1 MKPVIS
7 RTGARIS
14 SRISFESITKEQEER
29 MRRVGQVVAVSLV
42 VLVGCATTGERVDVV
57 IPAAS
62 TGAGAAMAG
71 SGSGPRVVVKPFED
85 ARMDRTHLGSRSHFW
100 GNTSYFD
107 VPKGTV
113 GEAVAKALVQQLNKR
128 GWRASMDEATP
139 DATITGTIQDLSV
152 TAVSRFGRTELAAKN
167 TMMVRV
173 ANHGDESTIQE
184 RLLGSGTDQV
194 FWFDPE
200 DAQQLVN
207 EVLEKN
213 IEKFIAD
220 TRVDGDILKLK

>member
-220 TRVDGDILKLK
+220 TRVDGNILKLK

>member
-1 MKPVIS
+1 
-7 RTGARIS
+7 
-14 SRISFESITKEQEER
+14 

-100 GNTSYFD
+100 GSTSYFD

-220 TRVDGDILKLK
+220 TRVDGNILKLK

>member
-1 MKPVIS
+1 
-7 RTGARIS
+7 
-14 SRISFESITKEQEER
+14 
-29 MRRVGQVVAVSLV
+29 MRQAGRVVAVCVTL
-42 VLVGCATTGERVDVV
+42 LAGCATTGQKVDVV
-57 IPAAS
+57 IPTAS
-62 TGAGAAMAG
+62 TGGTASAG
-71 SGSGPRVVVKPFED
+71 SGSGPRVVVKPFDD

-100 GNTSYFD
+100 GDTSYFD
-107 VPKGTV
+107 LPKGTV
-113 GEAVAKALVQQLNKR
+113 GDAVAKALVQQLNKR
-128 GWRASMDEATP
+128 GWQASLEGSNGTAA

-173 ANHGDESTIQE
+173 LNHGDESTVQE
-184 RLLGSGTDQV
+184 RVLGSGSDEV

-220 TRVDGDILKLK
+220 TKVEGKTVKLK

>member
-1 MKPVIS
+1 
-7 RTGARIS
+7 
-14 SRISFESITKEQEER
+14 
-29 MRRVGQVVAVSLV
+29 MRRAGRVVAVCVTL
-42 VLVGCATTGERVDVV
+42 LAGCATTGQKVDVV
-57 IPAAS
+57 IPTAS
-62 TGAGAAMAG
+62 TGGTASAG
-71 SGSGPRVVVKPFED
+71 SGGGPRVVVKPFDD

-100 GNTSYFD
+100 GDTSYFD
-107 VPKGTV
+107 LPKGTV
-113 GEAVAKALVQQLNKR
+113 GDAVAKALVQQLNKR
-128 GWRASMDEATP
+128 GWQASLEGSNGTAA

-173 ANHGDESTIQE
+173 LNHGDESTVQE
-184 RLLGSGTDQV
+184 RVLGSGSDEV

-220 TRVDGDILKLK
+220 TKVEGKTVKLK

>member
-1 MKPVIS
+1 
-7 RTGARIS
+7 
-14 SRISFESITKEQEER
+14 
-29 MRRVGQVVAVSLV
+29 MRRVGEVVAVCLV
-42 VLVGCATTGERVDVV
+42 LLAGCATTGERVDVA

-62 TGAGAAMAG
+62 TGAAAAMAG
-71 SGSGPRVVVKPFED
+71 SSSGPRVVVKPFED

-100 GNTSYFD
+100 GDTSYFD
-107 VPKGTV
+107 LPKGTV

-128 GWRASMDEATP
+128 GWQASLDADNGTAP

-152 TAVSRFGRTELAAKN
+152 TAVSKFGRTELAAKN

-173 ANHGDESTIQE
+173 ANHSDESTIQE

-207 EVLEKN
+207 EVLDKN

-220 TRVDGDILKLK
+220 TKVDGKTVKLK

>member
-1 MKPVIS
+1 
-7 RTGARIS
+7 
-14 SRISFESITKEQEER
+14 
-29 MRRVGQVVAVSLV
+29 MRRVGEVIAVCV
-42 VLVGCATTGERVDVV
+42 VLLAGCATTGERVDVV

-62 TGAGAAMAG
+62 TGAGAASAS

-100 GNTSYFD
+100 GDTSYFD
-107 VPKGTV
+107 LPKGTV

-128 GWRASMDEATP
+128 GWQATMDGGTA

-152 TAVSRFGRTELAAKN
+152 TAVSKFGRTELAAKN
-167 TMMVRV
+167 TMMLRV
-173 ANHGDESTIQE
+173 ANQSDESTIQE

-194 FWFDPE
+194 FWFNPE

-220 TRVDGDILKLK
+220 TKVDGKTVKLK

>member
-1 MKPVIS
+1 
-7 RTGARIS
+7 
-14 SRISFESITKEQEER
+14 
-29 MRRVGQVVAVSLV
+29 MRRVGEVIAVCV
-42 VLVGCATTGERVDVV
+42 VLLAGCATTGERVDVV

-62 TGAGAAMAG
+62 TGAGAAVAG

-100 GNTSYFD
+100 GDTSYFD
-107 VPKGTV
+107 LPKGTV
-113 GEAVAKALVQQLNKR
+113 GEAVAKAIVQLLNKR
-128 GWRASMDEATP
+128 GWQASMDGETA

-167 TMMVRV
+167 AMMLRV

-194 FWFDPE
+194 FWFDAE

-220 TRVDGDILKLK
+220 IKVDGKTVKLK

>member
-1 MKPVIS
+1 
-7 RTGARIS
+7 
-14 SRISFESITKEQEER
+14 
-29 MRRVGQVVAVSLV
+29 MRQAGRVVAVCVTL
-42 VLVGCATTGERVDVV
+42 LAGCATTGQKVDVV
-57 IPAAS
+57 IPTASTGGAAS
-62 TGAGAAMAG
+62 TG
-71 SGSGPRVVVKPFED
+71 SGSGPRVVVKPFDD

-100 GNTSYFD
+100 GDTSYFD
-107 VPKGTV
+107 LPKGTV
-113 GEAVAKALVQQLNKR
+113 GDAVAKALVQQLNKR
-128 GWRASMDEATP
+128 GWQASLEGSNGTAA

-173 ANHGDESTIQE
+173 LNHGDESTVQE
-184 RLLGSGTDQV
+184 RVLGSGSDEV

-220 TRVDGDILKLK
+220 TKVEGKTVKLK

>member
-1 MKPVIS
+1 MR
-7 RTGARIS
+7 RTGR
-14 SRISFESITKEQEER
+14 
-29 MRRVGQVVAVSLV
+29 VVAVCVTL
-42 VLVGCATTGERVDVV
+42 LAGCATTGQKVDVV
-57 IPAAS
+57 IPTAS
-62 TGAGAAMAG
+62 TGGVASAS
-71 SGSGPRVVVKPFED
+71 SGSGPRVVVKPFDD

-100 GNTSYFD
+100 GDTSYFD
-107 VPKGTV
+107 LPKGTV
-113 GEAVAKALVQQLNKR
+113 GDAVAKALVQQLNKR
-128 GWRASMDEATP
+128 GWQASLEGSNGTAP

-152 TAVSRFGRTELAAKN
+152 TAVSRFGRTELSAKN

-173 ANHGDESTIQE
+173 LNHGDDSTVQE
-184 RLLGSGTDQV
+184 RVLGSGSDEV

-220 TRVDGDILKLK
+220 TRVEGKTVRLK